1 MTLGVSVLRDGQDK
15 LKMRNS
21 HRLEETNNNNN
32 SSSSNKQ
39 LNEMLDPGLNP
50 GREKNNTG
58 QRLECL
64 EQGLPFS

>member
-50 GREKNNTG
+50 GREKINIRG
-58 QRLECL
+58 LEKI
-64 EQGLPFS
+64 